1 MKRTTS
7 SKSHAICNVK
17 MVHWILIGI
26 FIFLK
31 KKNIMNK
38 KKQNRNIL
46 KDLEQRTFK
55 YVENIRGTF
64 IFLSF
69 ETPSGDKK

>member
-1 MKRTTS
+1 
-7 SKSHAICNVK
+7 
-17 MVHWILIGI
+17 
-26 FIFLK
+26 
-31 KKNIMNK
+31 MNE

-46 KDLEQRTFK
+46 NDFEQRTFK